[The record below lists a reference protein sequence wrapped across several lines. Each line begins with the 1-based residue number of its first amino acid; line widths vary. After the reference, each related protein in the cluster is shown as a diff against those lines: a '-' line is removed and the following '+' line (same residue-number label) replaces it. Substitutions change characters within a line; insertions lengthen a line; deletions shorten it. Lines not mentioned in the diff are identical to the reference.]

1 MRIAYH
7 FIMRGMV
14 LLLGIQ
20 NNCMEETLQFCSHST
35 GMSKREICH
44 VVSKKITGL
53 QNKKRLQIVSDVTN
67 TAFLYPRQEIFC
79 VKRKVY
85 IHNKILKNTLK

>member
-7 FIMRGMV
+7 FIMRGIV

-20 NNCMEETLQFCSHST
+20 NNCMEETLQFCSHS
-35 GMSKREICH
+35 MSKREICH
-44 VVSKKITGL
+44 VFSKKITGL
-53 QNKKRLQIVSDVTN
+53 QNIKRLQIVSDVTN